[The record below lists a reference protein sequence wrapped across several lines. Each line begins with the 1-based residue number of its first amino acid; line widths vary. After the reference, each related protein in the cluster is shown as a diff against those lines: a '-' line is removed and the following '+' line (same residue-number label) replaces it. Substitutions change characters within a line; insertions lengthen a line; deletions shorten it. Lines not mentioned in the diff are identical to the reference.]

1 MSGADDAAS
10 MPLPRRQAVQRFSLV
25 RRNYKVSNK
34 ISLAASAFWKSS
46 VTNLFADASNLE
58 AARIKQNFSMDTG
71 EAMKSA
77 EAYEHEQGWDFE
89 KAAMPYVDSLYN
101 TAYRMTR
108 NSEDAEDLVQETYL
122 KAYKYYDKFEEGT
135 NFKAWLFKIM
145 KNTFINNYRKKKLT
159 PHKID
164 FSEIEESYER
174 VIQKNAPDLIKD
186 PESEIFQDMMD
197 EDVKRALDSLPHDY
211 KMVVLLADI
220 EGFSYKEIAEILDC
234 PVGTVMSRLY
244 RGRKMLE
251 RTLLEYARKYGY
263 IRGTAEPAKMRSRK
277 DETKGRKKKDQADE
291 ETEVEEPEENEEE
304 ILFADEDE
312 DAELELND
320 EEEQEFGIE

>member
-1 MSGADDAAS
+1 MHKLQAGADAPA
-10 MPLPRRQAVQRFSLV
+10 REG
-25 RRNYKVSNK
+25 NGVS
-34 ISLAASAFWKSS
+34 S
-46 VTNLFADASNLE
+46 
-58 AARIKQNFSMDTG
+58 
-71 EAMKSA
+71 
-77 EAYEHEQGWDFE
+77 WDFDSQV
-89 KAAMPYVDSLYN
+89 MPYLDSLYN

-108 NSEDAEDLVQETYL
+108 SAEDAEDLVQETYF

-197 EDVKRALDSLPHDY
+197 ADVKRALDSLPHDY

-277 DETKGRKKKDQADE
+277 DETKGRKKKDQPAE
-291 ETEVEEPEENEEE
+291 EGEVQEPEEDEENTLFAEGEDFEEFEVEDESEEE
-304 ILFADEDE
+304 EKFAVE
-312 DAELELND
+312 
-320 EEEQEFGIE
+320 

>member
-1 MSGADDAAS
+1 MMHRGTKVEVFFV
-10 MPLPRRQAVQRFSLV
+10 LPR
-25 RRNYKVSNK
+25 
-34 ISLAASAFWKSS
+34 
-46 VTNLFADASNLE
+46 
-58 AARIKQNFSMDTG
+58 G
-71 EAMKSA
+71 ETMKSA
-77 EAYEHEQGWDFE
+77 EMTHEQGWDFE
-89 KAAMPYVDSLYN
+89 TAAMPYVDSLYN

-186 PESEIFQDMMD
+186 PETDIFQDMMD

-263 IRGTAEPAKMRSRK
+263 IRGEAEPAKMRSRK
-277 DETKGRKKKDQADE
+277 DEAKPRKKKDQAEE
-291 ETEVEEPEENEEE
+291 ETEVTEPEENEEE
-304 ILFADEDE
+304 VLFAGAD
-312 DAELELND
+312 D
-320 EEEQEFGIE
+320 EEFEFEVEEEEEEKFEVEIE

>member
-1 MSGADDAAS
+1 MKT
-10 MPLPRRQAVQRFSLV
+10 AVA
-25 RRNYKVSNK
+25 N
-34 ISLAASAFWKSS
+34 
-46 VTNLFADASNLE
+46 
-58 AARIKQNFSMDTG
+58 
-71 EAMKSA
+71 
-77 EAYEHEQGWDFE
+77 EHEQGWDFE

-164 FSEIEESYER
+164 FSEIEERYER

-197 EDVKRALDSLPHDY
+197 ADVKRALDSLPHDY

-251 RTLLEYARKYGY
+251 ADAARV
-263 IRGTAEPAKMRSRK
+263 RPQVRLHPRRREPAKMRSRK
-277 DETKGRKKKDQADE
+277 DEAKPARRRKTGRRDRGP
-291 ETEVEEPEENEEE
+291 EPEENEEE
-304 ILFADEDE
+304 ILFAGDEDE
-312 DAELELND
+312 EELDDSRSRKKRKSNSTSSSARQLNRAGRRLSGRP
-320 EEEQEFGIE
+320 FFSPARLPRSKSGN